1 MGNQRSR
8 FVTQLVCR
16 LAAAIGL
23 LIGMANTGLAQ
34 QMPGPPAGGPNMK
47 EEMRRQ
53 EMRETML
60 RNTELGAAVGKR
72 DQKRLEAALE
82 QVQQDFKQIQIV
94 RNAMVRNLIANKP
107 FDYKLI
113 SDEAAEINKR
123 AERLKSYLMPSAPEN
138 KDKNQKSPV
147 DLKQPEMKGAL
158 VQLCNQIALFIE
170 NPILKTPGVTDV
182 TQSAKAGGELL
193 RIIEM
198 SGNIKRSA
206 EQMSKTPKQ

>member
-1 MGNQRSR
+1 
-8 FVTQLVCR
+8 
-16 LAAAIGL
+16 
-23 LIGMANTGLAQ
+23 
-34 QMPGPPAGGPNMK
+34 MK

-53 EMRETML
+53 EVRETML
-60 RNTELGAAVGKR
+60 RNTGLATVAGKR

-94 RNAMVRNLIANKP
+94 RNAMVRNLIANQP

-123 AERLKSYLMPSAPEN
+123 AERLKSYLMPSPPDN
-138 KDKNQKSPV
+138 KDKNPKSPV
-147 DLKQPEMKGAL
+147 DLNQHEMKGAL
-158 VQLCNQIALFIE
+158 VQLCNRIALFIE

-182 TQSAKAGGELL
+182 AQSAKAGGELL
-193 RIIEM
+193 SIIEL

-206 EQMSKTPKQ
+206 EQLNKTPKQ